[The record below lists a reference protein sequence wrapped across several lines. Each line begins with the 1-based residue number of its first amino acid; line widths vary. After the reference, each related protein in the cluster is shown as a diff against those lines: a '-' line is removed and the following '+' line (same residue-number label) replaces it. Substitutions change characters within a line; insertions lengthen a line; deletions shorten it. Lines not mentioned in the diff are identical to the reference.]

1 MSNGLSLDFNRY
13 KPKQNYTFVVEIAD
27 ARTGG
32 KTYPRLAS
40 AVTSVSLV
48 KVPIQTIQDDPQGFG
63 QYWNIIP
70 VHDVDSKEMRITFEE
85 TDDML
90 VTSLFAPRVGQGNT
104 YKDLWNGAEF
114 IITVTYFNEYKYDID
129 KHRASEHV
137 ERYYAIVKDFQHP
150 SFQRT
155 GNVDKLDITVTFKV
169 MLAENEISNGVVLE
183 GDNMNYTKK
192 IQERFKALCK
202 LFYGRENTTEEIP
215 ATPAAP
221 STPATPATPSI
232 PTPGDEA
239 KTPTEE
245 EIKEAKEA
253 EAKKEADNEANT
265 GSGRSTK
272 TLNTKGVGTG
282 TKDFTVT
289 DEEVRKAL
297 KKINASSAGGAKVTF
312 EQLKTVMT
320 ENAAAMATA
329 YSKMQDILSESGLSV
344 SVNAYNDT
352 GHGVGLG
359 TSSGSHLLGQKVDLN
374 MTDSNGKKIT
384 TANMT
389 AEQKKIIENAAKQ
402 AGLIA
407 NYETSNG
414 SSSLWGDFSLA
425 NAKSINKSGQIVEN
439 VAMTSWTNGK
449 VYNTATKNKQ
459 NIGIA

>member
-27 ARTGG
+27 ASPGG

-70 VHDVDSKEMRITFEE
+70 VQDVDSKEMKITFEE

-90 VTSLFAPRVGQGNT
+90 VTSLFAPKVGQGNT
-104 YKDLWNGAEF
+104 YKDVWYDAEF
-114 IITVTYFNEYKYDID
+114 IITVTYFNEYKYDND

-155 GNVDKLDITVTFKV
+155 GNVDKLDVTVTFKV
-169 MLAENEISNGVVLE
+169 VLAENEISNNVILE
-183 GDNMNYTKK
+183 GDHMNYIKK
-192 IQERFKALCK
+192 IQERFKSLCK
-202 LFYGRENTTEEIP
+202 LFYGEENAAEKNP
-215 ATPAAP
+215 AT
-221 STPATPATPSI
+221 SATPS
-232 PTPGDEA
+232 TSTTGGET
-239 KTPTEE
+239 KTLTEE
-245 EIKEAKEA
+245 EVKEAKEA
-253 EAKKEADNEANT
+253 EAKNEADNKANT

-272 TLNTKGVGTG
+272 ALNSKGIGTG

-289 DEEVRKAL
+289 DEEVKKAL
-297 KKINASSAGGAKVTF
+297 KKINGNPGGAKVTF
-312 EQLKTVMT
+312 DDLKTVMT

-329 YSKMQDILSESGLSV
+329 YSKLQDILSESGLSV

-352 GHGVGLG
+352 GHGIGLG
-359 TSSGSHLLGQKVDLN
+359 TTSGSHLLGQKVDLT
-374 MTDSNGKKIT
+374 MLDANGKKIT
-384 TANMT
+384 ATNMT
-389 AEQKKIIENAAKQ
+389 AEQKKIIKSAAKQ
-402 AGLIA
+402 AGLVS
-407 NYETSNG
+407 NYETTGRIN
-414 SSSLWGDFSLA
+414 SLWGDFSLA

-439 VAMTSWTNGK
+439 VTMKSWTNDK
-449 VYNTATKNKQ
+449 VYNTSTGKKQ
-459 NIGIA
+459 DIGIA

>member
-27 ARTGG
+27 ASPGG

-90 VTSLFAPRVGQGNT
+90 VTSSFAPKVGQGNT
-104 YKDLWNGAEF
+104 YKDVWYDAEF
-114 IITVTYFNEYKYDID
+114 IITVTYFNEYKYDTD

-155 GNVDKLDITVTFKV
+155 GNVDKLDVTVTFKV
-169 MLAENEISNGVVLE
+169 VLAENEISNNVILE
-183 GDNMNYTKK
+183 GDHMNYIKK
-192 IQERFKALCK
+192 IQERFKSLCK
-202 LFYGRENTTEEIP
+202 LFYGEENAAEKIP
-215 ATPAAP
+215 AT
-221 STPATPATPSI
+221 SATPS
-232 PTPGDEA
+232 TSTTGGET
-239 KTPTEE
+239 KTLTEE
-245 EIKEAKEA
+245 EVKEAKEA
-253 EAKKEADNEANT
+253 EAKNEADNKANT

-272 TLNTKGVGTG
+272 ALNSKGVGTG

-289 DEEVRKAL
+289 DEEVKKAL
-297 KKINASSAGGAKVTF
+297 KKINGKPGGAKVTF
-312 EQLKTVMT
+312 DDLKTVMT

-329 YSKMQDILSESGLSV
+329 YSKLQDILSESGLSV

-352 GHGVGLG
+352 GHGIGLG
-359 TSSGSHLLGQKVDLN
+359 TTSGSHLLGQKVDLT
-374 MTDSNGKKIT
+374 MLDANGKKIT
-384 TANMT
+384 VTNMT
-389 AEQKKIIENAAKQ
+389 TEQKKIIESAAKQ
-402 AGLIA
+402 AGLVS
-407 NYETSNG
+407 NYETSG
-414 SSSLWGDFSLA
+414 RISSLWGDFSLA

-439 VAMTSWTNGK
+439 VTMKSWTNGK
-449 VYNTATKNKQ
+449 VHNTSTGKKQ
-459 NIGIA
+459 DIGIA